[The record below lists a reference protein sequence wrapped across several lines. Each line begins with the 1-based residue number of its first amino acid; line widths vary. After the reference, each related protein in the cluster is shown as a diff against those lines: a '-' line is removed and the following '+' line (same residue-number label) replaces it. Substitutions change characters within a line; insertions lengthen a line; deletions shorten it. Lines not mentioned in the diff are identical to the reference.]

1 MAAAAV
7 IRNKGESDIAVID
20 IGRRRKGRAKLKGRA
35 MATAAVISN
44 KRKSEI
50 AVIDVGRGE
59 DDGGGVAI
67 WMTSMAIWKRRANGW
82 RW

>member
-1 MAAAAV
+1 
-7 IRNKGESDIAVID
+7 
-20 IGRRRKGRAKLKGRA
+20 

-59 DDGGGVAI
+59 DDGGGDSDLDDEYGDMEEKGKRVAVVI
-67 WMTSMAIWKRRANGW
+67 RNKGRATLP
-82 RW
+82 